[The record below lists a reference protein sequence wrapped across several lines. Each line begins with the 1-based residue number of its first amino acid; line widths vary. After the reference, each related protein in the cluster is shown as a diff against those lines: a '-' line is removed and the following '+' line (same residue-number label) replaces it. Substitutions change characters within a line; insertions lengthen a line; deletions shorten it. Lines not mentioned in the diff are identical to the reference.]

1 MNTHRHGEVMKNKY
15 DSLLY
20 IDFGELNP
28 EEWTGVWEFDS
39 LTEIKQPTII
49 RYIPNQTVVQ
59 FWQGPY
65 WNEETES
72 WENDFTNLSNF
83 YNSDVLKG
91 IPICRCYTP
100 IEVNYSA
107 ELAYYI
113 ESPDVH
119 DFCIYFPADTF
130 EQRRNMQ
137 KLVFDVIGEVLGELG
152 INTMYE
158 NNPTANDLFYEHNDL
173 KIGDEGKYRKFVGS
187 LYKPSDN
194 GFGYLDFTLT
204 YKFDYELANKLRRIE
219 SDINIKKYDIE
230 DISDKVGG
238 LWDIDP
244 TIDSNKMDLD
254 VIQLLAKKL
263 NYSLDIKSPTD
274 EIKSRMFKRGR
285 RRMTEK
291 DWYLYGD
298 NSKFPPHP
306 YRGFETIVGDWIDDT

>member
-1 MNTHRHGEVMKNKY
+1 MKNKY

-20 IDFGELNP
+20 IDFGELSP

-173 KIGDEGKYRKFVGS
+173 KIGDEGKYRKFG
-187 LYKPSDN
+187 
-194 GFGYLDFTLT
+194 
-204 YKFDYELANKLRRIE
+204 
-219 SDINIKKYDIE
+219 
-230 DISDKVGG
+230 
-238 LWDIDP
+238 
-244 TIDSNKMDLD
+244 
-254 VIQLLAKKL
+254 
-263 NYSLDIKSPTD
+263 
-274 EIKSRMFKRGR
+274 
-285 RRMTEK
+285 
-291 DWYLYGD
+291 
-298 NSKFPPHP
+298 
-306 YRGFETIVGDWIDDT
+306 